1 MKKILVLASIIG
13 LTVTSQAQA
22 ADSIFTIAHRGDSY
36 YAPEHTFAAFD
47 LGVKRKAE
55 VIELDVR
62 FTKDRK
68 LVAFHDKTIDRTTNG
83 KGYIKD
89 KTLKQ
94 LKKLDAGSWFNK
106 AYPTRTS
113 KSFKGEKLRTLDE
126 ILARY
131 KDKAKIYVE
140 MKNPEKNPGMVEE
153 MYRSLKRNG
162 MLSSARLKRE
172 NIVIESFNESSL
184 KKLKTLA
191 PKLSMLYLV
200 YSGDLDKLSDSKIA
214 SIRKYANHLALD
226 YRDVNAYKV
235 SRFKKKGF
243 IVSTYTVDK
252 KADMIRMDQYG
263 VNGIFTNRP
272 SLHLKVRNTK

>member
-1 MKKILVLASIIG
+1 MKKILILTSIIG

-22 ADSIFTIAHRGDSY
+22 ADSKFTIAHRGDSY

-55 VIELDVR
+55 VIELDVQL
-62 FTKDRK
+62 TKDGK
-68 LVAFHDKTIDRTTNG
+68 LVAFHDNTIDRTTNG
-83 KGYIKD
+83 TGYIKD

-126 ILARY
+126 VLDRY
-131 KDKAKIYVE
+131 KDKTKIYVE

-162 MLSSARLKRE
+162 MLSSVRLKRE
-172 NIVIESFNESSL
+172 NVVVESFNEAGLKQL
-184 KKLKTLA
+184 KKLA
-191 PKLSMLYLV
+191 PKLSL
-200 YSGDLDKLSDSKIA
+200 SRSIWNGDIDALSDSKIA
-214 SIRKYANHLALD
+214 SIRKYANHIALD

-243 IVSTYTVDK
+243 IVSTYTVNK
-252 KADMIRMDQYG
+252 KADMIRMHQYG